1 MMLSLNLMP
10 FRSSEQF
17 GIALFLLSTVLI
29 SSKRSR
35 FIQTLLRVNTTT
47 RLVRSISTEK
57 LELEYIRVLQTL
69 FKPVKNPSRHST
81 DSLTTNQIFIQ
92 RKKFFQDLIQALG
105 LTDCK
110 VVHVAGTKG
119 KGSTCEYISSALM
132 AAGHTVGVFTSPHL
146 HTARER
152 IRINRELISMSDM
165 VLHGQTAIN
174 LLSSTT
180 WPVFFDYIFATALL
194 HFAEHKPEYLVMECG
209 VGGRYDSTNVF
220 DHPAASVI
228 TSISIDHQ
236 AILGETLP
244 QISWQKAG
252 IMKAGCKL
260 FTPEEQVPE
269 VMAVLRQQAEERNC
283 QLITVKK
290 DDFTVAY
297 AHKTQSQ
304 NTRVAQAV
312 LAHLNIP
319 IGGLQDFYWPCRME
333 NLRFLNQTIILDGCH
348 NGDSVKLFLQS
359 LHEAYPTHQKVIMF
373 GAGIEKS
380 VDVMVDFLFQY
391 ADKVHLVQS
400 KHFKSYT
407 EGQLLAKVPKGME
420 SKLVYQPPMELSV
433 TDNERAIGGTVA
445 HRLLSCIRTY
455 AVSTEQPV
463 VIAVCGSLFV
473 ASDAREALY
482 RLAPELFG
490 EKDWV
495 RFADPPM

>member
-1 MMLSLNLMP
+1 MLRLNLMP

-17 GIALFLLSTVLI
+17 GVALFLLSTVLI
-29 SSKRSR
+29 NSKRSC
-35 FIQTLLRVNTTT
+35 FIQSLLRANSTA

-57 LELEYIRVLQTL
+57 LESEYVQVLQTL
-69 FKPVKNPSRHST
+69 FQPVKNPSRHST
-81 DSLTTNQIFIQ
+81 TSLTTDQIFIQ
-92 RKKFFQDLIQALG
+92 RKKFFQDLIQELG
-105 LTDCK
+105 LNDCK

-132 AAGHTVGVFTSPHL
+132 AAGHEVGVFTSPHL

-152 IRINRELISMSDM
+152 IRINRELISMSEM
-165 VLHGQTAIN
+165 VLHGQRAIN
-174 LLSSTT
+174 LLSSTA

-194 HFAEHKPEYLVMECG
+194 HFAQHKPEYLVIECG

-220 DHPAASVI
+220 DHPVASVI

-260 FTPEEQVPE
+260 FTSEEQVSE
-269 VMAVLRQQAEERNC
+269 VMDVLRQQAEERKC
-283 QLITVKK
+283 ELVTVRK
-290 DDFTVAY
+290 DDFSVANE
-297 AHKTQSQ
+297 HKTQSQ
-304 NTRVAQAV
+304 NNRVAQAV

-319 IGGLQDFYWPCRME
+319 VSGLKDFYWPCRME
-333 NLRFLNQTIILDGCH
+333 NLTFLNQTIILDGCH

-359 LHEAYPTHQKVIMF
+359 LHEAYPKHQKVIMF

-380 VDVMVDFLFQY
+380 VDVMVDFLFHY

-407 EGQLLAKVPKGME
+407 ERQLLDKVPKGME
-420 SKLVYQPPMELSV
+420 AKLVYQPPMELSV
-433 TDNERAIGGTVA
+433 TENERAIGGTVA

-455 AVSTEQPV
+455 AGSAEPV

-482 RLAPELFG
+482 R
-490 EKDWV
+490 
-495 RFADPPM
+495 